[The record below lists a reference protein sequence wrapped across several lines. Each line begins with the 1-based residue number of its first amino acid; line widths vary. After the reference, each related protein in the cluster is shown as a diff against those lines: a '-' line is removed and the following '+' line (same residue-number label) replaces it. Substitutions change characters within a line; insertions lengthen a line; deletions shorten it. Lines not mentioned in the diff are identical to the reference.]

1 MKQPLI
7 SIIIPVYNTGDK
19 AVKLLNQLVKDAYE
33 NLEIICIDDGSQ
45 DDSYLLLN
53 EFKRQQKLL
62 GMGRKIVLI
71 RQENAGPAAARNRG
85 LAEARGELIA
95 FIDSDDAVSKKYL
108 REMSKLLLEDKVAVA
123 TSGFLYKRIHQKT
136 EKPMFTNEI
145 PERGEEDFKAYMEAG
160 CLDSVVGLAIAT
172 RPDCISD
179 AYLDVLKDIETNYG
193 KDIYIELGLQTVN
206 YKTLEKINRGHTM
219 AELID
224 AVLRIKR
231 YGFNVTVHMILNLP
245 WDTMED
251 TIEGAK
257 TLSALGVD
265 QVKLHALYL
274 VKNTLMAKWYQEGQ
288 FQLISAEE
296 YVDRVIAFLR
306 YLHPDIVLQRLVGR
320 APEDNTIFTNWSMGW
335 WRVQDLIDQ
344 KMTDHDWHQGDLCNY
359 LNGRAVRKFTDPL
372 FALDDQGVNE

>member
-1 MKQPLI
+1 MSDTRIPKRYRVISKFYKEKYGEKVYKLPVALPLTCPNRDGSAGVGGCVFCGEI
-7 SIIIPVYNTGDK
+7 G
-19 AVKLLNQLVKDAYE
+19 AGYE
-33 NLEIICIDDGSQ
+33 NRPAWMTVGQQLEENIAHIGPKYKANKFIPYYQNFSNT
-45 DDSYLLLN
+45 YLPL
-53 EFKRQQKLL
+53 
-62 GMGRKIVLI
+62 
-71 RQENAGPAAARNRG
+71 
-85 LAEARGELIA
+85 
-95 FIDSDDAVSKKYL
+95 
-108 REMSKLLLEDKVAVA
+108 
-123 TSGFLYKRIHQKT
+123 
-136 EKPMFTNEI
+136 
-145 PERGEEDFKAYMEAG
+145 EDFKAYMEAG

-179 AYLDVLKDIETNYG
+179 AYLDILKEIEINYG

-359 LNGRAVRKFTDPL
+359 LNGQAVRKFTDPL